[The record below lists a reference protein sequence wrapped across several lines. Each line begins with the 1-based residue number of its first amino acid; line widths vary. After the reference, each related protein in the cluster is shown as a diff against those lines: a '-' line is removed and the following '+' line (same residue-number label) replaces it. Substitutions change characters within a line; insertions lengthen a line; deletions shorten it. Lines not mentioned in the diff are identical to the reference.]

1 MIKEKYIEQD
11 FEIVL
16 LANEDV
22 ITISNTDP
30 GELPPDT
37 NNWG

>member
-1 MIKEKYIEQD
+1 MLKEKYTEQD

-16 LANEDV
+16 LENNDV
-22 ITISNTDP
+22 ITVSNPTDP

-37 NNWG
+37 NNW

>member
-1 MIKEKYIEQD
+1 MLKEKYTEQD

-16 LANEDV
+16 LENNDV
-22 ITISNTDP
+22 ITVSNTDP

-37 NNWG
+37 SNW